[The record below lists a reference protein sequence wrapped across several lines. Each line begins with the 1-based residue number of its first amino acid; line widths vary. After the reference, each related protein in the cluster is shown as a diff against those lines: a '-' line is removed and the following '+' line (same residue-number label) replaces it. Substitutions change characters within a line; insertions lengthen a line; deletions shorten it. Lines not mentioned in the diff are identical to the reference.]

1 MAPGLYRG
9 PCAGEWKGDNFEFIV
24 TCPFAAGQTAHL
36 RIGLGPL
43 QAWTTTVP
51 NDLGD
56 LVYDVDE
63 PALGATVTGR
73 LAGASEER
81 VFLAATDGRIS
92 PAAWTDET
100 GFFELE
106 GVSPGRFDLRLVGS
120 PLDGWP
126 VHVENPGDWID
137 LGELQGSASNRLTVE
152 LRSSSGAVVTDLAV
166 SATNVELNEQDQ
178 IVRYGRQSDPELSDG
193 GLFVWRGLPEGD
205 YLLGVSSGRGDRY
218 RDELVRLIGMDHVVL
233 DLDLVP
239 VEGVV
244 RRGRDRLED
253 VLLWFGGRSGAE
265 RVAMRSRD
273 DGVFRGHLP
282 RESDWYVELTA
293 APQCDPC
300 TGSWERGW
308 AGFDEKTFEA
318 IGFVEVKAGDDG
330 VARIDLDLPDGVV
343 QGHVVVAEG
352 ADLRGVPGASVTV
365 RRAEETFRKGAL
377 GLGPGSTSSDESGTF
392 ALEGLPEGEYLAF
405 AEEERTDR
413 VRAVGNVRF
422 HLTGTGEPAEIRLLL
437 REQQPI
443 RVAVR
448 SGGAPVAS
456 AALWVR
462 SGTTWD
468 GASPLPVDGQATFW
482 LPSPISTVDAFIWA
496 DDFGAIGVRHAY
508 PEDVILLELRR
519 DRGDLKVPWSLGG
532 RLVAE
537 SGAWIE
543 LVRLRRLASHAVVV
557 EGEEAIIRGLAPG
570 RWLWC
575 PPDGGAC
582 RSAVVTPWAETQAK

>member
-1 MAPGLYRG
+1 MRDTLRGVLSHPAPFDRIARVALVGAVCLVPLSVQAEERVQLELRVVRPAERTEFAVAQSATFQILDPITRLEIAGWSRPYEVALDGFQVDVPASERGVVVRAMVAGAWSPSVYLASGNTDLKPFLLVPERKIVLRIRSSDRAVERLGDESLHIVGRVWSPVDRVAASSPSWRDRQPRAAVGGRALAPGLYRG
-9 PCAGEWKGDNFEFIV
+9 PCAGEWKGDNSEFIV

-36 RIGLGPL
+36 RIGLGPF

-218 RDELVRLIGMDHVVL
+218 RDELVRLIGCS
-233 DLDLVP
+233 
-239 VEGVV
+239 
-244 RRGRDRLED
+244 
-253 VLLWFGGRSGAE
+253 GG
-265 RVAMRSRD
+265 
-273 DGVFRGHLP
+273 
-282 RESDWYVELTA
+282 W
-293 APQCDPC
+293 C
-300 TGSWERGW
+300 
-308 AGFDEKTFEA
+308 
-318 IGFVEVKAGDDG
+318 
-330 VARIDLDLPDGVV
+330 
-343 QGHVVVAEG
+343 
-352 ADLRGVPGASVTV
+352 
-365 RRAEETFRKGAL
+365 
-377 GLGPGSTSSDESGTF
+377 STSLMG
-392 ALEGLPEGEYLAF
+392 
-405 AEEERTDR
+405 
-413 VRAVGNVRF
+413 
-422 HLTGTGEPAEIRLLL
+422 
-437 REQQPI
+437 
-443 RVAVR
+443 
-448 SGGAPVAS
+448 
-456 AALWVR
+456 
-462 SGTTWD
+462 
-468 GASPLPVDGQATFW
+468 
-482 LPSPISTVDAFIWA
+482 
-496 DDFGAIGVRHAY
+496 
-508 PEDVILLELRR
+508 
-519 DRGDLKVPWSLGG
+519 
-532 RLVAE
+532 
-537 SGAWIE
+537 
-543 LVRLRRLASHAVVV
+543 
-557 EGEEAIIRGLAPG
+557 
-570 RWLWC
+570 
-575 PPDGGAC
+575 
-582 RSAVVTPWAETQAK
+582 